1 MREHPDARDAS
12 LTLRQAQGDTGGAH
26 GDTGGARGDTT
37 GKVWLVGAGPGDP
50 GLLTLKGARAL
61 AQCDTLVYDYLAS
74 EAIVNLA
81 APDCE
86 KIYVGKKAGE
96 HTLSQ
101 DEITA
106 LIVRLGRDGKKVVR
120 LKGGDVFVFARG
132 GEEAQALAEAGVPF
146 EIVPGITSAIAAPAY
161 AGIPVT
167 HRAHNT
173 SFTIATGHED
183 PTKGTSSLDFAK
195 LANRKATTIF
205 LMAMGN
211 LAGIAAKLAE
221 HGLEGDTPVA
231 IVHEGTKPSQEVLV
245 ATLDT
250 VVAEVERTGI
260 TAPAIVVIGDVVRER
275 ERIRWFDAQPLFGKR
290 VLITRPA
297 HQADDFA
304 ARLWEAGAEPI
315 LAPTIA
321 IGPPPDPGTARDA
334 VARVRDYDWVVFTSR
349 NGVDAFFDRLGELG
363 RDARAFGDV
372 RIAAI
377 GPKTAEA
384 LAARGIRVDL
394 IPPSFVNEAVAEE
407 LLERTASG
415 DRVLVYRALEA
426 RDVLPET
433 LRREGRAVDVVAAY
447 RTAFVEDAALADKV
461 ERAGIVTFT
470 SSSTV
475 AGFVHNVPD
484 APLALAAKTVA
495 AIGPITAQTA
505 RDAGIRV
512 DVVAAEFTVEGL
524 LQALLTARTA
534 T

>member
-1 MREHPDARDAS
+1 ME
-12 LTLRQAQGDTGGAH
+12 GAEP
-26 GDTGGARGDTT
+26 GAERRSN

-74 EAIVNLA
+74 PAIVALTP
-81 APDCE
+81 PDCE
-86 KIYVGKKAGE
+86 KIYVGKKAGA

-106 LIVRLGRDGKKVVR
+106 LIVRLGREGKKVVR

-167 HRAHNT
+167 HRKHNT

-183 PTKGTSSLDFAK
+183 PTKGVSSLDFAK

-211 LAGIAAKLAE
+211 LAGIVAQLKE
-221 HGLEGDTPVA
+221 HGLEGDTPVG
-231 IVHEGTKPSQEVLV
+231 IVHEGTKPAQEVLT

-250 VVAEVERTGI
+250 VVDEVARTGI

-275 ERIRWFDAQPLFGKR
+275 ARIRWFDAQPLFGKR
-290 VLITRPA
+290 VLVTRPA

-304 ARLWEAGAEPI
+304 TRLWEAGAEPI

-321 IGPPPDPGTARDA
+321 IGPPDDLGAAREA

-384 LAARGIRVDL
+384 LAAHGLRADL
-394 IPPSFVNEAVAEE
+394 LPPTYVNEAVATE
-407 LLERTASG
+407 LLARTNAGERI
-415 DRVLVYRALEA
+415 LVYRAHEA
-426 RDVLPET
+426 REVLPET
-433 LRREGRAVDVVAAY
+433 LRENGRVVDVVAAY
-447 RTAFVEDAALADKV
+447 KTRFVDDPELIAKT
-461 ERAGIVTFT
+461 ERADIVTFT

-475 AGFVHNVPD
+475 HGFLQNVPR
-484 APLALAAKTVA
+484 AASSLAAKTVA

-512 DVVAAEFTVEGL
+512 DIIANAFTVDGL
-524 LQALLTARTA
+524 MLALGEKVPV
-534 T
+534 

>member
-1 MREHPDARDAS
+1 VP
-12 LTLRQAQGDTGGAH
+12 
-26 GDTGGARGDTT
+26 

-61 AQCDTLVYDYLAS
+61 AQCDVLVYDYLAS
-74 EAIVNLA
+74 AAIVALA
-81 APDCE
+81 RPGCE
-86 KIYVGKKAGE
+86 RIYVGKKAGE

-106 LIVRLGRDGKKVVR
+106 LIVELGRGGKKVVR

-132 GEEAQALAEAGVPF
+132 GEEARALAEAGVPF

-173 SFTIATGHED
+173 AFTVVTGHED
-183 PTKGTSSLDFAK
+183 PAKGASSLDFAK

-211 LAGIAAKLAE
+211 LAAIVAE
-221 HGLEGDTPVA
+221 LQRHGLEDDTPVA
-231 IVHEGTKPSQEVLV
+231 IVHEGTKPAQEVLV
-245 ATLDT
+245 ATIGT
-250 VVAEVERTGI
+250 VIGEVARSGI
-260 TAPAIVVIGDVVRER
+260 TAPAVVVVGDVVRER
-275 ERIRWFDAQPLFGKR
+275 EHIRWFDAQPLFGKR
-290 VLITRPA
+290 VLVTRPA
-297 HQADDFA
+297 HQSDDVA
-304 ARLWEAGAEPI
+304 MLLWEAGAEPI

-321 IGPPPDPGTARDA
+321 IGPPDDLTAARDA
-334 VARVRDYDWVVFTSR
+334 ATRVRDYAWVVFTSR

-377 GPKTAEA
+377 GPKTAAA
-384 LAARGIRVDL
+384 LACRGIRVDL
-394 IPPSFVNEAVAEE
+394 IPATFVNEAVAAA
-407 LLERTASG
+407 LLTRTAPG
-415 DRVLVYRALEA
+415 ERILVYRAQEA
-426 RDVLPET
+426 RDVLPQT
-433 LRREGRAVDVVAAY
+433 LREHGRAVDVVAAY
-447 RTAFVEDAALADKV
+447 ATRFVDDPELAAKARRAD
-461 ERAGIVTFT
+461 IVTFT

-475 AGFVHNVPD
+475 HGFVHNVAD
-484 APLALAAKTVA
+484 AAHVLSATTVA

-512 DVVAAEFTVEGL
+512 DVVADEFTVEGL
-524 LQALLTARTA
+524 VRALTVPAA
-534 T
+534 

>member
-1 MREHPDARDAS
+1 MPAS
-12 LTLRQAQGDTGGAH
+12 PGRAP
-26 GDTGGARGDTT
+26 

-74 EAIVNLA
+74 AAIVSLA
-81 APDCE
+81 PPDCE
-86 KIYVGKKAGE
+86 KIYVGKKAGQ
-96 HTLSQ
+96 HTLTQ

-106 LIVRLGRDGKKVVR
+106 LIVQLGRDGKKVVR

-132 GEEAQALAEAGVPF
+132 GEEAHALAKAGVPF
-146 EIVPGITSAIAAPAY
+146 EIVPGITSATAAPAY

-167 HRAHNT
+167 HRDHNT

-183 PTKGTSSLDFAK
+183 PTKGYSSLDFAK

-211 LAGIAAKLAE
+211 LAGIVAKLRE
-221 HGLEGDTPVA
+221 NGLEGDTPVG
-231 IVHEGTKPSQEVLV
+231 IVHEGTKPTQEVV
-245 ATLDT
+245 TATIDT
-250 VVAEVERTGI
+250 VIEEVARTGI

-275 ERIRWFDAQPLFGKR
+275 ENIRWFDAQPLFGKR
-290 VLITRPA
+290 VLVTRPA

-304 ARLWEAGAEPI
+304 TRLWEAGAEPI

-321 IGPPPDPGTARDA
+321 IGPPDDPAAARDA
-334 VARVRDYDWVVFTSR
+334 VARVREYDWVVFTSR
-349 NGVDAFFDRLGELG
+349 NGVDAFFDVLGELG

-384 LAARGIRVDL
+384 LAVRGIRVDL
-394 IPPSFVNEAVAEE
+394 IPAEFVNEAVASE
-407 LLERTASG
+407 LLARTAPG
-415 DRVLVYRALEA
+415 DRILIYRAQEA
-426 RDVLPET
+426 REVLPET
-433 LRREGRAVDVVAAY
+433 LREQGRVADIVAAY
-447 RTAFVEDAALADKV
+447 ATRFVDDPELTAKA
-461 ERAGIVTFT
+461 ERADIVTFT

-475 AGFVHNVPD
+475 AGFLHNVAD
-484 APLALAAKTVA
+484 AASLLARKTVA
-495 AIGPITAQTA
+495 AIGPITARTA

-512 DVVAAEFTVEGL
+512 DVVADEFTVDGL
-524 LQALLTARTA
+524 IRALSTAA
-534 T
+534 TV

>member
-1 MREHPDARDAS
+1 M
-12 LTLRQAQGDTGGAH
+12 TLRQAQGDSK
-26 GDTGGARGDTT
+26 

-74 EAIVNLA
+74 AAIVGLA
-81 APDCE
+81 PPDCE
-86 KIYVGKKAGE
+86 KIYVGKKAGQ

-106 LIVRLGRDGKKVVR
+106 LIVRLGLEGKKVVR

-132 GEEAQALAEAGVPF
+132 GEEAHALAQAGVPF
-146 EIVPGITSAIAAPAY
+146 EIVPGITSALAAPAY

-167 HRAHNT
+167 HRDHNT
-173 SFTIATGHED
+173 SFTVATGHED
-183 PTKGTSSLDFAK
+183 PTKGYSSLDFAK

-211 LAGIAAKLAE
+211 LAGIVAQLKE
-221 HGLEGDTPVA
+221 HGLDGDTPVA
-231 IVHEGTKPSQEVLV
+231 IVHEGTKPTQEVLV
-245 ATLDT
+245 ATIDT
-250 VVAEVERTGI
+250 VIAEVARTRI
-260 TAPAIVVIGDVVRER
+260 SAPAIVVIGDVVRER

-304 ARLWEAGAEPI
+304 TRLWEAGAEPV

-321 IGPPPDPGTARDA
+321 LGPPDDPAAARDA
-334 VARVRDYDWVVFTSR
+334 VARVREYDWAVFTSR
-349 NGVDAFFDRLGELG
+349 NGVDAFFDVLSELG

-372 RIAAI
+372 KIAAI

-394 IPPSFVNEAVAEE
+394 VPPTFVNEAVAAE
-407 LLERTASG
+407 LLTRTAPG
-415 DRVLVYRALEA
+415 DRILIYRAQEA
-426 RDVLPET
+426 REVLPDT
-433 LRREGRAVDVVAAY
+433 LREHGRNADVVAAY
-447 RTAFVEDAALADKV
+447 ATGFVEDPQLAAKTAHADM
-461 ERAGIVTFT
+461 VTFT

-475 AGFVHNVPD
+475 TGFVHNVPD
-484 APLALAAKTVA
+484 AVHALATKTVA

-512 DVVAAEFTVEGL
+512 DVIADEFTVEGL
-524 LQALLTARTA
+524 LRALTAA
-534 T
+534 AVV

>member
-1 MREHPDARDAS
+1 VP
-12 LTLRQAQGDTGGAH
+12 
-26 GDTGGARGDTT
+26 

-61 AQCDTLVYDYLAS
+61 AQCDVLVYDYLAS
-74 EAIVNLA
+74 AAIVALA
-81 APDCE
+81 PPGCE
-86 KIYVGKKAGE
+86 KIYVGKKAGA

-106 LIVRLGRDGKKVVR
+106 LIVELGRAGKKVVR

-167 HRAHNT
+167 HRDHNT

-183 PTKGTSSLDFAK
+183 PAKGSSSLDFAK

-211 LAGIAAKLAE
+211 LAGIVAKLKE
-221 HGLEGDTPVA
+221 HGLEGDTPVG
-231 IVHEGTKPSQEVLV
+231 IVHEGTKPAQEVLT

-250 VVAEVERTGI
+250 VVAEVGRTGI
-260 TAPAIVVIGDVVRER
+260 TAPAVVVIGDVVRER

-297 HQADDFA
+297 HQSGDVAT
-304 ARLWEAGAEPI
+304 RLWEAGAEPI
-315 LAPTIA
+315 VAPTIV
-321 IGPPPDPGTARDA
+321 IGPPDDLIAARDA
-334 VARVRDYDWVVFTSR
+334 VVRVRDYAWAVFTSR

-377 GPKTAEA
+377 GPKTAAA
-384 LAARGIRVDL
+384 LAARGIHVDL
-394 IPPSFVNEAVAEE
+394 IPPAFVNEAVAAE
-407 LLERTASG
+407 LLARTQPG
-415 DRVLVYRALEA
+415 DRILVYRAQEA
-426 RDVLPET
+426 REVLPET
-433 LRREGRAVDVVAAY
+433 LREHGRIADVAAAY
-447 RTAFVEDAALADKV
+447 ATRFVDDAELAEKAQ
-461 ERAGIVTFT
+461 RADIVTFT

-475 AGFVHNVPD
+475 AGFMHNVPD
-484 APLALAAKTVA
+484 AAAVLAPKTVA
-495 AIGPITAQTA
+495 AIGPITAQAA

-512 DVVAAEFTVEGL
+512 DIVADEFTVDGL
-524 LQALLTARTA
+524 LRALSAPA
-534 T
+534 PA

>member
-1 MREHPDARDAS
+1 MTA
-12 LTLRQAQGDTGGAH
+12 
-26 GDTGGARGDTT
+26 

-74 EAIVNLA
+74 QAIVNLA
-81 APDCE
+81 PPDCE
-86 KIYVGKKAGE
+86 KIYVGKKAGQ

-106 LIVRLGRDGKKVVR
+106 LIVRLGREGKKVVR

-167 HRAHNT
+167 HRDHNT

-183 PTKGTSSLDFAK
+183 PTKGYSSLDFAK

-211 LAGIAAKLAE
+211 LAGIVAKLRE
-221 HGLEGDTPVA
+221 HGLEGDTPVG
-231 IVHEGTKPSQEVLV
+231 IVHEGTKPSQEVV
-245 ATLDT
+245 TATLDT
-250 VVAEVERTGI
+250 IVDEVQCTGI

-290 VLITRPA
+290 VLVTRPA

-315 LAPTIA
+315 LAPTIE
-321 IGPPPDPGTARDA
+321 IVPPPDLAAARDA
-334 VARVRDYDWVVFTSR
+334 AARVRDYAWIVFTSR

-384 LAARGIRVDL
+384 LTAHGVRADL
-394 IPPSFVNEAVAEE
+394 IPTAYVNEAVAAA
-407 LLERTASG
+407 LLEHTSAG
-415 DRVLVYRALEA
+415 DRILVYRAHVA
-426 RDVLPET
+426 RDVLPDT
-433 LRREGRAVDVVAAY
+433 LRRHDRDVDVVTAY
-447 RTAFVEDAALADKV
+447 RTAFVDDAALAGKV
-461 ERAGIVTFT
+461 ERADIVSFT
-470 SSSTV
+470 SSSAVT
-475 AGFVHNVPD
+475 GLLHNLPD
-484 APLALAAKTVA
+484 AAAVLRNKSVVV
-495 AIGPITAQTA
+495 IGPITAQTA
-505 RDAGIRV
+505 RQAGIVV
-512 DVVAAEFTVEGL
+512 DAVADEFTVDGL
-524 LQALLTARTA
+524 LRLLTYAR
-534 T
+534 

>member
-1 MREHPDARDAS
+1 M
-12 LTLRQAQGDTGGAH
+12 
-26 GDTGGARGDTT
+26 

-74 EAIVNLA
+74 QAIVSLA
-81 APDCE
+81 PPDCE
-86 KIYVGKKAGE
+86 KIYVGKKAGQ

-106 LIVRLGRDGKKVVR
+106 LIVRLGHEGKKVVR

-132 GEEAQALAEAGVPF
+132 GEEAAALAEAGVPF

-167 HRAHNT
+167 HRDHNT
-173 SFTIATGHED
+173 AFTIATGHED
-183 PTKGTSSLDFAK
+183 PTKGYSSLDFAK

-211 LAGIAAKLAE
+211 LAGIVAKLKE
-221 HGLEGDTPVA
+221 HGLEGDTPVG
-231 IVHEGTKPSQEVLV
+231 IVHEGTKPAQETLT

-250 VVAEVERTGI
+250 VVAEVERSGI

-297 HQADDFA
+297 HQADELA
-304 ARLWEAGAEPI
+304 ARLWEMGAEPI
-315 LAPTIA
+315 LAPTIEIA
-321 IGPPPDPGTARDA
+321 PPPDADAARDA
-334 VARVRDYDWVVFTSR
+334 AARVREYAWIVFTSR

-377 GPKTAEA
+377 GPKTAAA
-384 LAARGIRVDL
+384 LTVRGLRADV
-394 IPPSFVNEAVAEE
+394 IPPEYVNEAVAEA
-407 LLERTASG
+407 LLARTSAG
-415 DRVLVYRALEA
+415 DRVLVYRAREA
-426 RDVLPET
+426 RDVLPAT
-433 LRREGRAVDVVAAY
+433 LREHGLVVDVVPAYETRTVRDPELAEKAA
-447 RTAFVEDAALADKV
+447 RAD
-461 ERAGIVTFT
+461 IVTFT

-475 AGFVHNVPD
+475 HGFVENVPD
-484 APLALAAKTVA
+484 AARALSGKTVA
-495 AIGPITAQTA
+495 AIGPITARTA

-512 DVVAAEFTVEGL
+512 DVIADEFTADGL
-524 LQALLTARTA
+524 LRALMLPV
-534 T
+534 